1 MFNQNI
7 LGIFELK
14 YIRNIL
20 KNRKFKSIIKE
31 KRSDAGENRTCF
43 CVKKANDKSG
53 LSKNDSIMVKAK
65 SYRV

>member
-20 KNRKFKSIIKE
+20 QNRKFKSIIK
-31 KRSDAGENRTCF
+31 G
-43 CVKKANDKSG
+43 KKE
-53 LSKNDSIMVKAK
+53 
-65 SYRV
+65 